1 MADPT
6 EEEIV
11 EQNEQDRLNIESE
24 VFEGTPP
31 IIAEEPEKDED
42 DEPGQIETEED
53 PLAGL
58 DPAMQSFMQGINE
71 KLGMLDSIET
81 RLKQNEK
88 RVGAITNKEAE
99 RIKTAQEAEKNKPT
113 EEEVKAALETDQ
125 EWEQFEKEF
134 PDMAKAIDLKMASK
148 TKGAVTVEEMR
159 KEISGIKQETP
170 VDPAVLEVRLVGIK
184 HPGWEKTI
192 KTPEYSEWL
201 TAQPEDVKRKA
212 AHGKSA
218 EEAIDVLDQF
228 TNRTKAT
235 TSITDQRKKR
245 LAISTDPTNKHKK
258 KKPKAPGDMSN
269 EEIRAEEEKR
279 IFG

>member
-6 EEEIV
+6 EEEIA
-11 EQNEQDRLNIESE
+11 EQNEQDRLSIELE

-31 IIAEEPEKDED
+31 VIAEEPEETI
-42 DEPGQIETEED
+42 EPEED

-58 DPAMQSFMQGINE
+58 DPAMQSFMQGVNEKLE
-71 KLGMLDSIET
+71 KLGMLDGIET

-99 RIKTAQEAEKNKPT
+99 RIKAAQDAEKNKPT

-134 PDMAKAIDLKMASK
+134 PDMAKAIDLKLASK
-148 TKGAVTVEEMR
+148 TKGAVSIEEMR
-159 KEISGIKQETP
+159 KEISGIKQEAP
-170 VDPAVLEVRLVGIK
+170 VNPADLEVRLVGIK
-184 HPGWEKTI
+184 HPTWEKTI
-192 KTPEYSEWL
+192 RTPEYKGWL
-201 TAQPEDVKRKA
+201 STQPKETQQKA
-212 AHGKSA
+212 AYGKSA

-228 TNRTKAT
+228 KDRVKAT
-235 TSITDQRKKR
+235 PSITDQRKKR
-245 LAISTDPTNKHKK
+245 LAMSVDPSNKHQK
-258 KKPKAPGDMSN
+258 KKPKAPGDMSI